1 MKIKVKDLKFLI
13 ERFLKEQGEEEEEVE
28 EVEEEEEE
36 PSEDEEAEDE
46 EPVEDEEEEE
56 AEPAEPDKDAERKE
70 KIISDVEKESDPR
83 IAFRDFMDDVALLGE
98 DDPEF
103 KIRIPTNLQAIFPGK
118 KEVNY
123 QEIVSAHNGGKARAG
138 VHSKI
143 V

>member
-13 ERFLKEQGEEEEEVE
+13 ESFLKEQDEEEPAEDE
-28 EVEEEEEE
+28 EVEEE
-36 PSEDEEAEDE
+36 PAEDE
-46 EPVEDEEEEE
+46 EVEEEP
-56 AEPAEPDKDAERKE
+56 EPPEPDKDAERKE

-83 IAFRDFMDDVALLGE
+83 IAFQDFMDDVALLGE

-103 KIRIPTNLQAIFPGK
+103 KIRIPTNLKTIFPGK
-118 KEVNY
+118 KEVSY